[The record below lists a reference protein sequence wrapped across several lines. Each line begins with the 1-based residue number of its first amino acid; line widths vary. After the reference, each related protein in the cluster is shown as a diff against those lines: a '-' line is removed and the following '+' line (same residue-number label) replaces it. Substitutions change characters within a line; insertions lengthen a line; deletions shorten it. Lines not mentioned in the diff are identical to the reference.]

1 MIGSARL
8 LISIGLIALLAA
20 CSGGSQSLS
29 KAPILPQG
37 GIPELL
43 AQAATSNDA
52 TAAVLRLSA
61 AEQAA
66 KQGDMARVSS
76 ILPLIDVSIL
86 KPNEQALAQTL
97 AAEAALS
104 RKQPKQALSALSHP
118 VFARLAELPMEQQVR
133 IQLAR
138 AQAQEL
144 SGDTVSA
151 IRERIYL
158 APMLNQAHYKE
169 NQETIWRL
177 LNTPGLSIQAAPNEA
192 DLAGW
197 ISLRDQVITA
207 RGLKQQKDAIEQW
220 RLAHLNHPAALQLP
234 DALSKLQAT
243 EEIASE
249 HITLLLPMQGQLAG
263 VASALRD
270 GFLGAHF
277 QAQQSG
283 EDTPQVNLVDS
294 STVTDIDSFYREAQ
308 AAGVQLVIGP
318 LDKNLVRQ
326 LAARQSLPIPTLA
339 LNYSDIDQSNPP
351 ELFQFGLAAEDEAH
365 AAAERAWNE
374 GHRQAIAL
382 VPTGEWGQ
390 RVLHAFEQRWHE
402 LGGTLV
408 GSARLGSPAEL
419 SRQVG
424 QLLQVSGESRRQ
436 DIDMLFLA
444 ASPEQAQQV
453 KPTLDYYY
461 AADLPVFATSHLYS
475 ANGNQLQYNDL
486 NGIVFTETPWLL
498 DDTLP
503 MRQQIERQW
512 PQAASSLG
520 RLYAMGADAYLL
532 STHLGQLQAMSSS
545 TLPGVTGK
553 LSMNANQRIE
563 RVPSWAM
570 FQNGKV
576 VVLPAQP

>member
-8 LISIGLIALLAA
+8 LISIGLIALLTA

-29 KAPILPQG
+29 KAPTLPQG

-43 AQAATSNDA
+43 SQAATSNDA

-104 RKQPKQALSALSHP
+104 RQQPKQALAALNHP

-133 IQLAR
+133 VQLAR
-138 AQAQEL
+138 ARAQEL
-144 SGDTVSA
+144 TGDTTAA

-158 APMLNQAHYKE
+158 AAMLNQADYKE

-177 LNTPGLSIQAAPNEA
+177 INTPALTIQVAPNEV
-192 DLAGW
+192 DLEGW
-197 ISLRDQVITA
+197 VSLRDQLIAA
-207 RGLKQQKDAIEQW
+207 RGLTQQKEAIEQW

-234 DALSKLQAT
+234 DALTKLQAT
-243 EEIASE
+243 EEVASE
-249 HITLLLPMQGQLAG
+249 RITLLLPMQGQLAS
-263 VASALRD
+263 VAGALRD

-283 EDTPQVNLVDS
+283 ENTPQVNLVDS
-294 STVTDIDSFYREAQ
+294 SQINDLDAFYREAQ

-326 LAARQSLPIPTLA
+326 LATRQSLPIPTLA

-351 ELFQFGLAAEDEAH
+351 ELFQFGLSAEDEAH
-365 AAAERAWNE
+365 AAAERAWNA

-382 VPTGEWGQ
+382 VPSGEWGQ
-390 RVLHAFEQRWHE
+390 RVLQAFEQRWHA
-402 LGGTLV
+402 LGGTVV

-436 DIDMLFLA
+436 DVDMVFLA

-475 ANGNQLQYNDL
+475 ANANPLQYKDL
-486 NGIVFTETPWLL
+486 DGIVFTETPWLL
-498 DDTLP
+498 DSTLP

-532 STHLGQLQAMSSS
+532 STHLGQLQAMSNS
-545 TLPGVTGK
+545 TLPGLTGQ

-563 RVPSWAM
+563 RIPSWAM
-570 FQNGKV
+570 FQNGQIL
-576 VVLPAQP
+576 VLPAQP